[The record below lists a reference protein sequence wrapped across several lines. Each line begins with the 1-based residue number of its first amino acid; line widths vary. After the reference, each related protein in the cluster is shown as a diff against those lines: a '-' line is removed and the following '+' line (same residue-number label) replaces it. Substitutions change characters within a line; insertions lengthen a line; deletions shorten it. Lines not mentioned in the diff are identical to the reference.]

1 MTCPKLQP
9 PRDGFFVQ
17 DTCDNVFHAGCG
29 VKCEPGYKLV
39 GSSVRLCEA
48 DGVWSG
54 EPAKCEGN
62 FKEGRYSCAFQATK
76 YVREVFTLASKANKC
91 PKL

>member
-1 MTCPKLQP
+1 MLVINCCFLVAMTCPKLQP

-17 DTCDNVFHAGCG
+17 DTCDNVFHAACG

-62 FKEGRYSCAFQATK
+62 FKEGRYSILMLFRPRST
-76 YVREVFTLASKANKC
+76 
-91 PKL
+91 